1 MAETAGEVPLAAM
14 SEPTPKAPEGP
25 ARLVAVIICA
35 MVSGVV
41 MLAAPALLPWT
52 LGAGV
57 VAALWRR

>member
-1 MAETAGEVPLAAM
+1 M